1 MEKTATFG
9 PKPWTKPFR
18 KTSIFGLFELL
29 DFFRVEKRFPVLEY
43 ISYNKKMEEM
53 TNLNQSHGLTP
64 LEKSQFSQCLNFLI
78 FFSLGRR
85 CFVLEYRKTHFLA
98 YIA

>member
-1 MEKTATFG
+1 MA
-9 PKPWTKPFR
+9 
-18 KTSIFGLFELL
+18 
-29 DFFRVEKRFPVLEY
+29 
-43 ISYNKKMEEM
+43 
-53 TNLNQSHGLTP
+53 NLNQSHGLTP

-78 FFSLGRR
+78 FFSLERR

>member
-1 MEKTATFG
+1 MDQNHGRNPLEKPQFLVFLSFLIFS
-9 PKPWTKPFR
+9 PR
-18 KTSIFGLFELL
+18 KA
-29 DFFRVEKRFPVLEY
+29 FPVLEY

-53 TNLNQSHGLTP
+53 ANLNQSHGLTP

-78 FFSLGRR
+78 FFSLERR